1 MEYLLPRNTQFFIH
15 ILYGKES
22 MLAPV
27 QQAEREKI
35 MDVLRGFALLGIFIA
50 NLHILSLY
58 SARFKTGPFIIRTTI
73 Q

>member
-1 MEYLLPRNTQFFIH
+1 
-15 ILYGKES
+15 